1 MIFKNINTVFS
12 LSFSFFSFFLFFL
25 RFYQIQYALLDV
37 LIRFF
42 SWIVLNV
49 LVQQVSVEI
58 EQ

>member
-12 LSFSFFSFFLFFL
+12 LSFYFFSFFLLFL